1 MLFNSYTHYML
12 SKTFEYFTL
21 VDVVHFDHQLLGA
34 PSRASQVLQQ
44 ARQRHVQSG
53 RRAAA
58 RAAPA
63 ALVAA
68 ASDDHQQQ
76 RRRRHD
82 DDDGGVDD
90 DDDAL
95 GGCGED
101 VRQSCAEAA
110 RVSLSQRLSTN
121 GAVLGQYGMCTT
133 RSNNDVTMYV
143 CIYM

>member
-1 MLFNSYTHYML
+1 ML

-21 VDVVHFDHQLLGA
+21 FDVHFDHQLLGA

-58 RAAPA
+58 RTASA

-76 RRRRHD
+76 RRRRRND
-82 DDDGGVDD
+82 DDDGGH
-90 DDDAL
+90 DAL

-121 GAVLGQYGMCTT
+121 GAVLGQYGMRTT
-133 RSNNDVTMYV
+133 RSGNDVTMYV
-143 CIYM
+143 YIYM

>member
-1 MLFNSYTHYML
+1 MLCVVC
-12 SKTFEYFTL
+12 YFTHGNTL
-21 VDVVHFDHQLLGA
+21 NVVHFSHQLLRASSG
-34 PSRASQVLQQ
+34 ASQVLQQ
-44 ARQRHVQSG
+44 TRQRHVQSG
-53 RRAAA
+53 RRATARTASAA
-58 RAAPA
+58 V
-63 ALVAA
+63 VAA

-76 RRRRHD
+76 QRRRHD
-82 DDDGGVDD
+82 DGGGGDI
-90 DDDAL
+90 DDAL
-95 GGCGED
+95 GGFGEN